1 MSGIEIFLAY
11 TWIFSVLAADANIAT
26 LAPGGCW
33 RALAPPEITGIPWII
48 VAFQAGTDT
57 LTMNAFRPLSRLLF
71 QIKAVGP
78 ASSTQAI
85 VSAAQEIEVL
95 FGGPTSGS
103 IPGGF
108 IDACYRDG
116 PLTLDEIVAG
126 ELHTSIGGMYRVEV
140 QRTS

>member
-1 MSGIEIFLAY
+1 MSGIEPFLAY
-11 TWIFSVLAADANIAT
+11 NWIFSVLAADSNIAT

-33 RALAPPEITGIPWII
+33 RALAPPEIAGVPWII
-48 VAFQAGTDT
+48 VAYMSGIDA
-57 LTMNAFRPLSRLLF
+57 LTVNAYRPLSRLLF

-78 ASSTQAI
+78 ANNTPAI
-85 VSAAQEIEVL
+85 VSAAQEIETL

-103 IPGGF
+103 VPGGF

-116 PLTLDEIVAG
+116 PIAMDTLVGG
-126 ELHTSIGGMYRVEV
+126 ELHTDIGGMYRVEV